1 MTPAICCFWLLTG
14 QPVAATSVDFMA
26 RRDDG
31 SLIHW
36 SLDRQRGGQKQ
47 GILVLAQGSGCLAA
61 TENANI
67 LRAKGLLPTFAVVM
81 VEKYGVGPHDKPK
94 DPFGNCS
101 AAFYAHHTISQRVAD
116 YERVLRQV
124 ETSPWSDGRVV
135 FSAVRRAGRRS
146 RCWLHA
152 SRRQRPWSS
161 PRRLAGEVMQRIAGW
176 LVANVSTRASE
187 GCPPPKRSDQQ

>member
-1 MTPAICCFWLLTG
+1 M
-14 QPVAATSVDFMA
+14 
-26 RRDDG
+26 
-31 SLIHW
+31 
-36 SLDRQRGGQKQ
+36 
-47 GILVLAQGSGCLAA
+47 LAQGSGCLAA

-135 FSAVRRAGRRS
+135 LFGGSEGGAAVSMLAPRITPTATVVFSAAPGR
-146 RCWLHA
+146 
-152 SRRQRPWSS
+152 
-161 PRRLAGEVMQRIAGW
+161 
-176 LVANVSTRASE
+176 
-187 GCPPPKRSDQQ
+187 